1 MAAPDDLT
9 PEQRLRRLQAENI
22 NFRQT
27 NRKLT
32 QQMDVTEWLLG
43 QVAAHTLCKYG
54 NQSLNYEIRQL
65 PARAQQTVLQD
76 ARSKGHSTRPRY
88 LVVTITAEKGVAL
101 TYTDDRAPDP
111 QPRPAE
117 PRPHKRRSEL
127 QIMPPPPHTIESRLN
142 RLFEEDYL
150 NPETIASYGDDDA
163 VPAAECARL
172 ASQAASQ
179 AWHLD
184 REAYSTPG
192 ERTERWAE
200 VRQSLERARDLAIA
214 CENGCVAYE
223 DPGDP
228 DRLEQEWRWVQSALT
243 TAMYEA
249 AIQAAYWQGRAK
261 AHED

>member
-9 PEQRLRRLQAENI
+9 PEQQLPRMKAENL

-32 QQMDVTEWLLG
+32 QRVDMTEWLLG
-43 QVAAHTLCKYG
+43 QVAAHIFYKYG
-54 NQSLNYEIRQL
+54 AQSLGYEIRQL
-65 PARAQQTVLQD
+65 PARAQQTFFRD

-88 LVVTITAEKGVAL
+88 LIVTITAENGVVL
-101 TYTDDRAPDP
+101 TCANDRSPNP

-117 PRPHKRRSEL
+117 PRPRKCRSEL

-142 RLFEEDYL
+142 RLFAEDYL
-150 NPETIASYGDDDA
+150 NPETVASYGDDDA

-179 AWHLD
+179 AWYLD
-184 REAYSTPG
+184 RESHSTP
-192 ERTERWAE
+192 EQRKERWAE

-228 DRLEQEWRWVQSALT
+228 DRLEHEWRWVQSALT

-249 AIQAAYWQGRAK
+249 AIQSAYWQGRSES
-261 AHED
+261 HED